1 MLNYH
6 LAVNRSS
13 ARQFVRTILSLNK
26 TRADK
31 RDNYALSSAFAGE
44 SFFIYGVT
52 NMYTLKTTASF
63 DSAHFLA
70 GYKGKC
76 SNLHGHRWTIEV
88 YVSADE
94 LQLTGEK
101 RGMVIDFS
109 ELKNAVRTLADGLDH
124 SLLYEKGSLKKATEL
139 ALRDEGFRLI
149 PLEFRPTAEN
159 FAKAFFDEL
168 ADDGL
173 NVKKVVVYETPDN
186 CAIYEV

>member
-1 MLNYH
+1 
-6 LAVNRSS
+6 
-13 ARQFVRTILSLNK
+13 
-26 TRADK
+26 
-31 RDNYALSSAFAGE
+31 
-44 SFFIYGVT
+44 
-52 NMYTLKTTASF
+52 MYTLKTSASF
-63 DSAHFLA
+63 DSAHFLS

-76 SNLHGHRWTIEV
+76 SNLHGHRWQIEV
-88 YVSADE
+88 YVTSSE

-109 ELKNAVRTLADGLDH
+109 DLKKAVRSIADGLDH
-124 SLLYEKGSLKKATEL
+124 SLLYEKGSLKPATEQ

-168 ADDGL
+168 SDDGL

-186 CAIYEV
+186 CASYEV

>member
-6 LAVNRSS
+6 LAVNT
-13 ARQFVRTILSLNK
+13 ARQFVCAILSLNK

-31 RDNYALSSAFAGE
+31 RDNYALSSAFAAG
-44 SFFIYGVT
+44 SFFIWSET
-52 NMYTLKTTASF
+52 MYTLKTSASF
-63 DSAHFLA
+63 DSAHFLS

-76 SNLHGHRWTIEV
+76 SNLHGHRWQIEV
-88 YVSADE
+88 YVISDE

-109 ELKNAVRTLADGLDH
+109 DLKKAVRSIADGLDH
-124 SLLYEKGSLKKATEL
+124 SLLYEKGSLKPATEQ

-168 ADDGL
+168 SDDGL

-186 CAIYEV
+186 CASYEV

>member
-1 MLNYH
+1 
-6 LAVNRSS
+6 
-13 ARQFVRTILSLNK
+13 
-26 TRADK
+26 
-31 RDNYALSSAFAGE
+31 
-44 SFFIYGVT
+44 
-52 NMYTLKTTASF
+52 MYTLKTSASF

-88 YVSADE
+88 YVSSEE
-94 LQLTGEK
+94 LVLTGEK
-101 RGMVIDFS
+101 RGMLIDFS
-109 ELKNAVRTLADGLDH
+109 DLKTAVRTLADGLDH
-124 SLLYEKGSLKKATEL
+124 SLLYEKGSLKTTTEQ

-173 NVKKVVVYETPDN
+173 KVKKVVVYETPDN
-186 CAIYEV
+186 CASYEV